1 MNVLQADLALQ
12 QSSKEDEKADLENKR
27 KAIRLNRH
35 ELLPQKKRQKQ
46 LENVKKLRK
55 PNQAQVVQQK
65 QANQLRRMS
74 QAQMN
79 QAQQMNLPVL
89 TVPEQVTQ

>member
-1 MNVLQADLALQ
+1 M
-12 QSSKEDEKADLENKR
+12 
-27 KAIRLNRH
+27 
-35 ELLPQKKRQKQ
+35 
-46 LENVKKLRK
+46 KKLRK
-55 PNQAQVVQQK
+55 PNQTQGVQQK
-65 QANQLRRMS
+65 QANKLRRMS

>member
-1 MNVLQADLALQ
+1 M
-12 QSSKEDEKADLENKR
+12 
-27 KAIRLNRH
+27 
-35 ELLPQKKRQKQ
+35 
-46 LENVKKLRK
+46 KKLRK